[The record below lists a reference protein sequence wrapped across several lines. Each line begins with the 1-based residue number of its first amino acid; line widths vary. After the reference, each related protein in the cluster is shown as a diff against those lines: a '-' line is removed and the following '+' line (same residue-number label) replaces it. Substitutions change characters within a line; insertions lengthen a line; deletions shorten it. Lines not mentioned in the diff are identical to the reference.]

1 MAEGIGKRL
10 RPAPPG
16 VAAPPPGVSG
26 IGSVP
31 PPATPTPV
39 ESSGPLAHGLARRAR
54 SLPSVESRP
63 RLSAPVAG
71 GGPDLGRVA
80 ASIPGLDRRSFD
92 RLPPQPPMPAAAWA
106 ELLADA
112 GVARAI
118 DARSQRFAAA
128 PRHAR
133 IAAMADVDRLL
144 RRLGRPR
151 GAPQH
156 PGLRRFAQ
164 VERDQVLAA
173 PVPADTGGLH
183 GRWLSLLRLGFLEA
197 PADRAT
203 ARVVEQLGADLAPL
217 SVADRLAVLEA
228 LPHDGPL
235 GRLRDASQAQRD
247 AARTELE
254 AARLGA
260 AGGQGDPLD
269 RVPALL
275 AALADGPRATREAA
289 RAALGAAVEDALSGP
304 TPSSP
309 DALVERWATIG
320 EACQTARLDRDG
332 AARLAFLDRAIAA
345 LPSSDDRWRALRRMS
360 GQLQGTFAISQHIR
374 AQLAVTPKPTRD
386 AFAF

>member
-16 VAAPPPGVSG
+16 VAAPPAVASG
-26 IGSVP
+26 IGPVP
-31 PPATPTPV
+31 VPATPTPV
-39 ESSGPLAHGLARRAR
+39 ESTGPLAHGLARRAR
-54 SLPSVESRP
+54 ALPSHESRP

-80 ASIPGLDRRSFD
+80 ASIPGLDRRSFE
-92 RLPPQPPMPAAAWA
+92 RLPPQPPMPASAWA
-106 ELLADA
+106 ELLADPDI
-112 GVARAI
+112 ARAI
-118 DARSQRFAAA
+118 EARGQRFAAA

-156 PGLRRFAQ
+156 PGLRRFAEA
-164 VERDQVLAA
+164 ERRQVLAA
-173 PVPADTGGLH
+173 PLPSEAGGLH

-203 ARVVEQLGADLAPL
+203 ARVAEQAASDLAPL
-217 SVADRLAVLEA
+217 SAADRLAVFEA

-235 GRLRDASQAQRD
+235 GRLRDACLEQRE

-254 AARLGA
+254 TARL
-260 AGGQGDPLD
+260 AGGDGDPLARLPD
-269 RVPALL
+269 LL

-289 RAALGAAVEDALSGP
+289 RAALGAAVEGALSGP
-304 TPSSP
+304 PPPTA

-320 EACQTARLDRDG
+320 EVCHTARLDRDG
-332 AARLAFLDRAIAA
+332 AARLVFLDRAIAA
-345 LPSSDDRWRALRRMS
+345 LPSSEDRWRALRRMS
-360 GQLQGTFAISQHIR
+360 AQLQGTFAISQRIR
-374 AQLAVTPKPTRD
+374 EQLAATPRPSRD
-386 AFAF
+386 AFVF